1 MAAAVEAIQERRSQ
15 RARQALLS
23 GDPSLPVTEVVLAL
37 AAQPTL
43 GQDPLISETD
53 ATMPESG
60 LGSVIQIPRMHYD
73 SGLRMMK
80 QANKAEAKIDA
91 AETPLEL
98 NLLAEAQAPGVG

>member
-1 MAAAVEAIQERRSQ
+1 
-15 RARQALLS
+15 
-23 GDPSLPVTEVVLAL
+23 
-37 AAQPTL
+37 
-43 GQDPLISETD
+43 
-53 ATMPESG
+53 MPESG
-60 LGSVIQIPRMHYD
+60 LGSVIQIARMHYD